1 MTNKMTDEIDLSCYA
16 KHLTDAQLGELVRML
31 FDHLSKTGIKVHV
44 GEFGLSD
51 VLSMPTELQ
60 HPRLDAT
67 AIIGRVLKY
76 ALEKT
81 TKGLQQQQK

>member
-1 MTNKMTDEIDLSCYA
+1 MTNEIDLSCYA
-16 KHLTDAQLGELVRML
+16 EHLTDTQLGALLRML
-31 FDHLSKTGIKVHV
+31 FDHFQETGIKVHV

-51 VLSMPTELQ
+51 VLSMPAELQ

-81 TKGLQQQQK
+81 TKGL